1 MNKEETEN
9 TNIRR
14 HKNHSKL
21 DAGEHYHSKSLI
33 LLNGLKL
40 RKRKNLE
47 VGVRRKVMCGT
58 WVSVSNVLMRPAW
71 SFRVNPGEKQIL
83 DKAPQCCTDNTAQEV
98 RWC

>member
-40 RKRKNLE
+40 RIRKYTE
-47 VGVRRKVMCGT
+47 GRRKVERGKE
-58 WVSVSNVLMRPAW
+58 R
-71 SFRVNPGEKQIL
+71 RRRGGRKEK
-83 DKAPQCCTDNTAQEV
+83 KK
-98 RWC
+98 R